1 MQAPVS
7 DRQAILWIMYEGFL
21 GHTPAEM
28 KNAYDTLI
36 DLAKDAVKTD
46 ATHDTILPMALTSYF
61 GYGNTPIT
69 ARRFLSIASPDSP
82 QSPGEDDLFSSDL
95 TGERL
100 DETFGIIA
108 RRGLLRQKLMVLISG
123 KDQAMPDWVDK
134 NKLLARWKESA
145 DNGGKTRI
153 WDDVHSGIIPGASHA
168 LSNDDQAE
176 PRRWLVKRVMGYLD
190 QVLKV

>member
-7 DRQAILWIMYEGFL
+7 DRQAIQWIMYEGFM
-21 GHTPAEM
+21 GHSPAEM
-28 KNAYDTLI
+28 KNTYDTLVSM
-36 DLAKDAVKTD
+36 AKDAAKTD
-46 ATHDTILPMALTSYF
+46 TKYETILPMSLTSYF

-69 ARRFLSIASPDSP
+69 ARRFLSLVSPDSP
-82 QSPGEDDLFSSDL
+82 QSPREDDLFSSDL
-95 TGERL
+95 TDERL

-108 RRGLLRQKLMVLISG
+108 RRGLLRQKLMVLMSG
-123 KDQAMPDWVDK
+123 ADQAVPDWVDK

-153 WDDVHSGIIPGASHA
+153 WDDEHSGIIPGASHA

-176 PRRWLVKRVMGYLD
+176 PRRWLVGRMMGYLD
-190 QVLKV
+190 EVVKA